1 MGAKNKTKHY
11 EVVFRSNEKNM
22 ILLWDLWQSPWPYS
36 QLFIPVLIGS
46 LVVGSGAALSTGA
59 VTGLEFA

>member
-22 ILLWDLWQSPWPYS
+22 ILLWDLWQSPWPYF

-46 LVVGSGAALSTGA
+46 LVVGSGATLSTGA